1 MDHNWTILYIFEE
14 ISDNVNY
21 RAETLKDNSKTS
33 IINLIPSNYIC
44 TKFATLQSQGKLI
57 SIFAT
62 DFSMR

>member
-1 MDHNWTILYIFEE
+1 MWLPRGNTQ
-14 ISDNVNY
+14 
-21 RAETLKDNSKTS
+21 RQLKDKY
-33 IINLIPSNYIC
+33 NLIPSNYIY